1 MQQNSANFNLSWNSH
16 ENYWLCFVLPEE
28 DTQHKLEKSFKDKG
42 VITAYLDPTCF
53 AVYSFNDWA
62 INWATLRDAL
72 TKNNY
77 NNCKIAIITAQ
88 KNRPSM
94 NDVLMNLESIEK
106 IDMIAENLWLGDAI
120 LNSRIECHFQPIID
134 RSSEP
139 FGYEA
144 FARVRLENGELIG
157 GAKIIKAARDM
168 NIEHVLDKYLHILAI
183 RTFAEARLPGNLFI
197 NFMAGFI
204 QLPAKYLEG
213 LTDAV
218 QHYNLLAKRI
228 VLDVSDAE
236 SVHDL
241 NQISA
246 IIDFCN
252 SKGYTVA
259 LDDINSLNSLKN
271 ILSKLKSLP
280 DFIKL
285 DRKLTQLATDPKL
298 AREILN
304 LTELAHQ
311 KGSVILAE
319 GIETNEVYEAL
330 KKSGIDLF
338 QGYYI
343 SAPKPVSEIKDM
355 KKAV

>member
-1 MQQNSANFNLSWNSH
+1 MQQNPGNFNLSWNSH
-16 ENYWLCFVLPEE
+16 ENYWICAVLPNEDKLHILEE
-28 DTQHKLEKSFKDKG
+28 CFKNKG
-42 VITAYLDPTCF
+42 VITTYLDATCF
-53 AVYSFNDWA
+53 AIYSFNDWA
-62 INWATLRDAL
+62 DNWNTLREAL
-72 TKNNY
+72 QKNNFADS
-77 NNCKIAIITAQ
+77 KIAIIPAQ

-94 NDVLMNLESIEK
+94 DDVLVNLETIEK
-106 IDMIAENLWLGDAI
+106 INLVASNLWLGDAI
-120 LNSRIECHFQPIID
+120 LNSRVECHFQPIID
-134 RSSEP
+134 RRSEP

-144 FARVRLENGELIG
+144 FARIRLENGELIG
-157 GAKIIKAARDM
+157 GAKIIKAAREM
-168 NIEHVLDKYLHILAI
+168 EIGHLLDKYLHVLAI
-183 RTFAEARLPGNLFI
+183 RTFAEARLPGHLFI

-213 LTDAV
+213 LSTAV

-228 VLDVSDAE
+228 VLDVSEAE
-236 SVHDL
+236 TVNDL

-259 LDDINSLNSLKN
+259 LDDINSLTALKD
-271 ILSKLKSLP
+271 ILSRLKSLP

-285 DRKLTQLATDPKL
+285 DRTLTQSASDPKI
-298 AREILN
+298 AREILD

-311 KGSVILAE
+311 KGSMILAE
-319 GIETNEVYEAL
+319 GIETTEVFEAL
-330 KKSGIDLF
+330 TKSGIDLF

-343 SAPKPVSEIKDM
+343 SSPMPVSEIKAL